1 MAWKVK
7 KEYQGKSVPNFRIPL
22 DELNQKTIK
31 GLSESVRNGYFE
43 QDTPKPKKKQKE
55 VKIKEVD
62 IEESY
67 DTYTD

>member
-43 QDTPKPKKKQKE
+43 QDTPKPKKKKKE
-55 VKIKEVD
+55 VKIEEIK
-62 IEESY
+62 IEDSY
-67 DTYTD
+67 NEYTD

>member
-43 QDTPKPKKKQKE
+43 QDSPKPKKKKKE
-55 VKIKEVD
+55 VKIEEVK
-62 IEESY
+62 IEDSY

>member
-55 VKIKEVD
+55 VKVKEVD

>member
-7 KEYQGKSVPNFRIPL
+7 KEYEGKTVPNFRIPL

-31 GLSESVRNGYFE
+31 ALPESVRNGYFE
-43 QDTPKPKKKQKE
+43 QDAPKAKKKKKE
-55 VKIKEVD
+55 IKIET
-62 IEESY
+62 ESY

>member
-43 QDTPKPKKKQKE
+43 QDTPKPKKKKKE
-55 VKIKEVD
+55 VKIEEVK
-62 IEESY
+62 IEDSY
-67 DTYTD
+67 NEYTD